1 VLLEAFGI
9 ETSERIILYAV
20 ADLDWVAADFAV
32 FNVSLTANR
41 QVEDHRNLFSTI
53 RAVEGV
59 FHWDCML
66 PSVAAALYVLW
77 RTEFPS
83 ELLICRFYGLDV
95 SNWPMALS
103 PEVSSAEP
111 TSLPTLPPVRSTG
124 AITQRYFI
132 ALALFI
138 VACGV
143 SRSMWATAL
152 DGFTFDE
159 AYHIAAGASY
169 LRFHDFRVNPEHPP
183 LVKLIAGS
191 TAPPSI
197 LHLSPPPH
205 LEGKD
210 QEREYAETAVYINS
224 NPQLIQ
230 RRARLTMYAFHSIL
244 LLILALLLRRLF
256 NPLIALL
263 TLGILL
269 LDPTVAAH
277 MPVVMTDLPLAL
289 FGTISVA
296 LAALVL
302 RDGRRSDAIWF
313 GLSCGLLLATKHSAP
328 LIVLP
333 IAGGC
338 VLYLF
343 YCAVKHIPWKRL
355 ATLLAASLILAGTV
369 LWGIYG
375 FRYNESGTAT
385 QQFNRTLELKI
396 SDLQS
401 LHSRAALTFLFRF
414 HLAPRPYIWGL
425 ADTMRAGLEGRTGEV
440 HVFGHIYETRSPH
453 WVPLALVAIKIPLGT
468 LAVTLAGVLLLLL
481 GKLQPALR
489 WPLLAFLAA
498 GLFFLGFVCLKGV
511 PYAGVRHL
519 VFLIPIAALFSG
531 VALERIVLGRSRL
544 AWTLAIAALLAAC
557 VSSLPQRRIWE
568 YHNLL
573 AGGSANAWKH
583 FNNESVDIGQRS
595 SELIA
600 FYKSH
605 VTDRDGHVDYWI
617 SDVVLKSVAIPTV
630 DFDFD
635 KPISADVT
643 GWFFMEAPSLSPH
656 HRYDLAALREATPVV
671 RFGNLMIYHGTY
683 HLPGY
688 VAGAMHWRAHQLTYL
703 NPPDPVKAEALLRRV
718 IELEPHAYTT
728 RIELGN
734 FALKRQDVPEAVSW
748 YRGAL
753 EDAPPQYKSNIIE
766 QITKLATNAASTVP
780 PLHNPALE

>member
-1 VLLEAFGI
+1 LLCDGKKPH
-9 ETSERIILYAV
+9 SNGQ
-20 ADLDWVAADFAV
+20 
-32 FNVSLTANR
+32 FN
-41 QVEDHRNLFSTI
+41 
-53 RAVEGV
+53 
-59 FHWDCML
+59 
-66 PSVAAALYVLW
+66 
-77 RTEFPS
+77 
-83 ELLICRFYGLDV
+83 GLDV
-95 SNWPMALS
+95 SNGPMAPS
-103 PEVSSAEP
+103 PEVSLAES
-111 TSLPTLPPVRSTG
+111 TSLPTLPPARSIG
-124 AITQRYFI
+124 AATQRYFI
-132 ALALFI
+132 VLVLFV

-210 QEREYAETAVYINS
+210 QEREYAETAVYIDS

-244 LLILALLLRRLF
+244 FVVLALLLRRLF
-256 NPLIALL
+256 DPPIALL

-289 FGTISVA
+289 FGAISVA

-302 RDGRRSDAIWF
+302 RDGRRSDALWL

-328 LIVLP
+328 LIALP
-333 IAGGC
+333 VAGGC
-338 VLYLF
+338 VLYLI
-343 YCAVKHIPWKRL
+343 YSAAKHLPWKRT
-355 ATLLAASLILAGTV
+355 AALLAASAILAGTV

-375 FRYNESGTAT
+375 FRYTESGTAT

-401 LHSRAALTFLFRF
+401 LHSRAALTFLSRF

-440 HVFGHIYETRSPH
+440 HVFGHIYETRPPH

-468 LAVTLAGVLLLLL
+468 LAVMLAGVLLLLL
-481 GKLQPALR
+481 GKLQPAFR

-498 GLFFLGFVCLKGV
+498 GLFFLVFVCLKGV

-519 VFLIPIAALFSG
+519 LFLLPLTALFSG
-531 VALERIVLGRSRL
+531 VALERIFRGRSRL
-544 AWTLAIAALLAAC
+544 AWTFAIAAVLAAC

-573 AGGSANAWKH
+573 AGGSANAWKY

-595 SELIA
+595 TELIA
-600 FYKSH
+600 FYKAH
-605 VTDRDGHVDYWI
+605 VTDHDGHVGYWI
-617 SDVVLKSVAIPTV
+617 SDVVLKSASIPTV
-630 DFDFD
+630 EFDFD
-635 KPISADVT
+635 KPISADVS
-643 GWFFMEAPSLSPH
+643 GWFFTEATSLSPH

-671 RFGNLMIYHGTY
+671 RYGNLMIYHGTY

-688 VAGAMHWRAHQLTYL
+688 VAGAIYWRAHQLTYL
-703 NPPDPVKAEALLRRV
+703 SSPDPVKAEALLRRV
-718 IELEPHAYTT
+718 IELEPHSYTV

-734 FALKRQDVPEAVSW
+734 FALKRQDVPAAVSW

-753 EDAPPQYKSNIIE
+753 QDAPPQYRSNIAE
-766 QITKLATNAASTVP
+766 QIAKLAANAPFAVP